1 MKVLAIVVGC
11 LAVCAANAA
20 TVNVTVGPGLSYTP
34 NPVSVNVG
42 DTVQWNWVEALHSST
57 SNPGS
62 LEAWDSTAKSTGTF
76 SHTFTHA
83 GNWGYFCTVHGIVM
97 SGTVQVSA
105 PETTAVPTLSPRALL
120 LLLVALALVGAA
132 AITR

>member
-1 MKVLAIVVGC
+1 MKVLAVVVGY
-11 LAVCAANAA
+11 LVVCAANAA
-20 TVNVTVGPGLSYTP
+20 TMNVTVGPGLSYTP
-34 NPVSVNVG
+34 NPVSINVA
-42 DTVQWNWVEALHSST
+42 DTVQWNWVGALHSST

-62 LEAWDSTAKSTGTF
+62 LEAWDSTARSTGTF
-76 SHTFTHA
+76 THTFTHS

-105 PETTAVPTLSPRALL
+105 PEATAVPALSPRTLL
-120 LLLVALALVGAA
+120 MLAIALALIGAA